1 MLPEEDKEWLWTS
14 LREMCDK
21 HVRNDSVVV
30 FDFCEMKLEQMIFS
44 VFF

>member
-1 MLPEEDKEWLWTS
+1 MVLDIFK
-14 LREMCDK
+14 RD
-21 HVRNDSVVV
+21 VRQTCQELGIVV